1 MDLIEDIKKLMA
13 AKSKFYE
20 DVLREKKS
28 SEHSSEHSSNV
39 DRMLQEQLR

>member
-28 SEHSSEHSSNV
+28 SEHSFNV